1 MPLIARS
8 VARVAV
14 PDKLPVTLPVK
25 LPEKPPLDVVTP
37 VTITPKPFAC
47 ALTTPPN
54 FKADASIPVKSLP
67 SPINFVAVTIPA
79 NVACPFVSIVTPVPT
94 LMPLADVSNFFESS

>member
-1 MPLIARS
+1 MIARS

-14 PDKLPVTLPVK
+14 PVTLPVK
-25 LPEKPPLDVVTP
+25 FPEKPPLDVVTP
-37 VTITPKPFAC
+37 VTTTPKPFAC

-54 FKADASIPVKSLP
+54 FRADASIPVNSLP
-67 SPINFVAVTIPA
+67 SPINFVAVTTPA

-94 LMPLADVSNFFESS
+94 WMPLTVVSNFFELS